1 MSTPTKY
8 LATTTAVTIHPE
20 GMNFSYAEDATTLRM
35 VDEAG
40 GAFFL
45 ISQEDREPLRMDL
58 QEMELL
64 LATARKLLAQP
75 CVEGVEVQA

>member
-8 LATTTAVTIHPE
+8 LATTTAVTIHRE
-20 GMNFSYAEDATTLRM
+20 GENFCFSEGATTLQM

-45 ISQEDREPLRMDL
+45 LSQEGREPLRMEL
-58 QEMELL
+58 EELELL
-64 LATARKLLAQP
+64 VEEAKKLLAQP
-75 CVEGVEVQA
+75 GVET